1 MAYDEALDADNPNEE
16 LVEQRARE
24 FGEAQAGL
32 MRTRAVL
39 ELRIRRLLTP
49 QQRAKLREIR
59 LAQREN
65 QRLRRMEQRVNN
77 QSNGPMPNRRNGLMS
92 NPAVIRNLAK
102 IRAVVAN
109 AQTMQHIA
117 REHGSFEHYLS
128 ELKQSS
134 GEDAMRNAMSKRF
147 AFLGK
152 GTTVIFL
159 YAVGEEVS
167 QAIREEEAC
176 EP

>member
-1 MAYDEALDADNPNEE
+1 MPSPSEWHDHKVEKPKDDNDYFERMSRVIFMSGLNWRTLEKKWPGIQAAFASFNIDA
-16 LVEQRARE
+16 VAE
-24 FGEAQAGL
+24 FQE
-32 MRTRAVL
+32 
-39 ELRIRRLLTP
+39 P
-49 QQRAKLREIR
+49 EID
-59 LAQREN
+59 A
-65 QRLRRMEQRVNN
+65 
-77 QSNGPMPNRRNGLMS
+77 LMS

-128 ELKQSS
+128 ELKQSG
-134 GEDAMRNAMSKRF
+134 GEDAIRDALSKRF

-159 YAVGEEVS
+159 YAVGEE
-167 QAIREEEAC
+167 QPKAITEEEVRGQ
-176 EP
+176 